1 MRKCFLVQYDTSFN
15 EIIFNNEFMNY
26 ILRVNDCQSLSVN
39 SMYIFDPIH
48 GVYLF
53 TLTPGI

>member
-1 MRKCFLVQYDTSFN
+1 MKINMRKCFLVQYDTSFN

-39 SMYIFDPIH
+39 SIH
-48 GVYLF
+48 L
-53 TLTPGI
+53 